1 MRNVRQSKPHA
12 TQVKHLNPVRA
23 NGISSKSRSGL
34 AVRVTLPAGDHS
46 EPSMYLWAILKP
58 PKFDKEYH
66 IYLLPDSGVKRKQ
79 LTVAPAYESWQF
91 ERPIDV
97 LNWLEEKSQ
106 DAPEPGGLR

>member
-1 MRNVRQSKPHA
+1 M
-12 TQVKHLNPVRA
+12 
-23 NGISSKSRSGL
+23 
-34 AVRVTLPAGDHS
+34 RVTLPAGDHMS
-46 EPSMYLWAILKP
+46 EPSMHLWAILKP

-106 DAPEPGGLR
+106 DTPNPGGLR